1 MSIFNDTAHSAADP
15 RRAPRILVV
24 EDDAEIRSVEA
35 ALLRAKGYIVDVA
48 EDGEAG
54 WRKLT
59 AVSYDLLITDHQMP
73 RLSGMELIWRL
84 HEAGFTLPVVMTSGL
99 ACVEI
104 ANPARE
110 PAPWFKA
117 FLQKPFRP
125 RDLIDVV
132 KHVLAET
139 EPVAASQT
147 AEWSA
152 ASSPGK

>member
-1 MSIFNDTAHSAADP
+1 MSIFNDTVRSDGARPAAC
-15 RRAPRILVV
+15 RILVV

-35 ALLRAKGYIVDVA
+35 ALLRAKGYTVDVA

-54 WRKLT
+54 WRKLN
-59 AVSYDLLITDHQMP
+59 AAPYDLLITDHQMP

-84 HEAGFTLPVVMTSGL
+84 HDAGFTLPVVMTSGL

-104 ANPARE
+104 ANPSHE

-132 KHVLAET
+132 KHVLAESEAIT
-139 EPVAASQT
+139 GRRAADLTVSPV
-147 AEWSA
+147 
-152 ASSPGK
+152 PGK